1 MNVFKASVRHDEHAD
16 LELLNRY
23 RQSADLT
30 VLANLYQPY
39 MPLVYGVCLKY
50 LKDED
55 LCKDAVMQLFEELI
69 DKVKKHEIKHFRG
82 WLYVLTRNYCLM
94 QLRHAKKTDL
104 MPVDEVMENSLI
116 WHPDHNKADEET
128 IKAMERC
135 MEKLPAAQKQ
145 SINLFYYDEKCYK
158 EVAEQTGYTLNEVK
172 SYIQNGK
179 RNLKICLEKNGER

>member
-1 MNVFKASVRHDEHAD
+1 MSVFRASVRHDEQAD
-16 LELLNRY
+16 SALLNRY
-23 RQSADLT
+23 RESGDLS
-30 VLANLYQPY
+30 VLAHLYQPY

-69 DKVKKHEIKHFRG
+69 EKVKKHDIKQFRG

-94 QLRHAKKTDL
+94 QLRSAKKTDIITL
-104 MPVDEVMENSLI
+104 DEVMENSLV
-116 WHPDHNKADEET
+116 WHPDNSGAEET
-128 IKAMERC
+128 IKALERC

-145 SINLFYYDEKCYK
+145 SVSLFYYNEKCYK
-158 EVAEQTGYTLNEVK
+158 EIAEQTGYTLNEVK